1 VDEKMAENNLTGL
14 KAVIVAGGKG
24 SRARSMTGDDLPKA
38 LLPIAGK
45 PVIFRQLDLLK
56 RYGIREVAVMAGYLA
71 DILRDG
77 ISGYAEEN
85 GIKLTFFNE
94 KKPLGSA
101 GCFVPAQ
108 DFLSGDD
115 FLVLYCDMM
124 VEMNLPRLVHFH
136 QKSNAVATVVAHP
149 NDHPHESD
157 LLELDADGRILTILP
172 RKIRQSGY
180 YRNNVPASVY
190 CFSPEI
196 FNYIETDSKQDFT
209 NDILPRAIAV
219 GAPIYAYITPEYLKD
234 TGTVKR
240 FRMIENDL
248 EDGLVEKMNYSVRRP
263 AVFFDRDGVL
273 NREIPGRGILKP
285 DDLELLPKA
294 EQAVE
299 LVNRAGLLSVV
310 VTNQPQVAKGFTSME
325 DLGRIHAKLETLLG
339 YEHALLD
346 RIYFCPHHPETGF
359 DGEIPEL
366 KIKCE
371 CRKPKPG
378 LILQAAEELPIDL
391 KNSCLIGDTWRDMG
405 AAHAAGI
412 QAYGVETGYGCKNC
426 ADEYTPDKIFPDVL
440 AAVKYFLNRG

>member
-1 VDEKMAENNLTGL
+1 MVENNLTGL

-56 RYGIREVAVMAGYLA
+56 RYGIRDVAVMAGYLA

-85 GIKLTFFNE
+85 GIKLKFFTE

-101 GCFVPAQ
+101 GCFSVAK

-124 VEMNLPRLVHFH
+124 VEMDLARLVDFH
-136 QKSNAVATVVAHP
+136 KERKAVATVVAHP

-157 LLELDADGRILTILP
+157 LLELDDDGRIVTILP
-172 RKIRQSGY
+172 RKIRQPDY

-196 FNYIETDSKQDFT
+196 FNYIELDRKQDFT
-209 NDILPRAIAV
+209 NNVLPRSINDGV
-219 GAPIYAYITPEYLKD
+219 PIYAYLTPEYLKD

-240 FRMIENDL
+240 FRMIEKDL
-248 EDGLVEKMNYSVRRP
+248 ENGLVDRMNFSVNRP

-285 DDLELLPKA
+285 DDLELLPGA
-294 EQAVE
+294 ARAIE

-310 VTNQPQVAKGFTSME
+310 VTNQPQVAKGFTSRE
-325 DLGRIHAKLETLLG
+325 ELNRIHAKLETLLG

-366 KIKCE
+366 KIE
-371 CRKPKPG
+371 
-378 LILQAAEELPIDL
+378 
-391 KNSCLIGDTWRDMG
+391 
-405 AAHAAGI
+405 
-412 QAYGVETGYGCKNC
+412 
-426 ADEYTPDKIFPDVL
+426 
-440 AAVKYFLNRG
+440 

>member
-1 VDEKMAENNLTGL
+1 MNHWLNL

-24 SRARSMTGDDLPKA
+24 SRARSMTEDLIPKA

-56 RYGIREVAVMAGYLA
+56 RYGIGDVAVMAGYLSK
-71 DILRDG
+71 ILRDG
-77 ISGYAEEN
+77 MSDYAEEN
-85 GIKLTFFNE
+85 GIKLTFFTE
-94 KKPLGSA
+94 EKPLGSA
-101 GCFVPAQ
+101 GCFVPAA

-124 VEMNLPRLVHFH
+124 VEMDLIRLERFH
-136 QKSNAVATVVAHP
+136 QEKNAVATVVAHP

-157 LLELDADGRILTILP
+157 LLELDDSGRIVTIMP
-172 RKIRQSGY
+172 RKIRKPGY
-180 YRNNVPASVY
+180 YRNYVPASVY

-196 FNYIETDSKQDFT
+196 FNYIEPDSKQDFT
-209 NDILPRAIAV
+209 NDVLPRVIAA
-219 GAPIYAYITPEYLKD
+219 GASIYAYITPEYLKD

-285 DDLELLPKA
+285 DDLELLPNA
-294 EQAVE
+294 ARAVE

-366 KIKCE
+366 KIECE

-378 LILQAAEELPIDL
+378 LIFRAAEELPIAL
-391 KNSCLIGDTWRDMG
+391 EKSCLIGDTWRDI
-405 AAHAAGI
+405 AAARAAGI

-426 ADEYTPDKIFPDVL
+426 TGEYIPDKIFPDAL
-440 AAVKYFLNRG
+440 AAVKYFLNQ

>member
-1 VDEKMAENNLTGL
+1 MVENNLTGL

-56 RYGIREVAVMAGYLA
+56 RYGIRDVAVMAGYLA

-85 GIKLTFFNE
+85 GIKLKFFTE

-101 GCFVPAQ
+101 GCFSVAK

-124 VEMNLPRLVHFH
+124 VEMDLARLVDFH
-136 QKSNAVATVVAHP
+136 KERKAVATVVAHP

-157 LLELDADGRILTILP
+157 LLELDDDGRIVTILP
-172 RKIRQSGY
+172 RKIRQPDY

-196 FNYIETDSKQDFT
+196 FNYIELDRKQDFT
-209 NDILPRAIAV
+209 NNVLPRSINDGV
-219 GAPIYAYITPEYLKD
+219 PIYAYLTPEYLKD

-240 FRMIENDL
+240 FRMIEKDL
-248 EDGLVEKMNYSVRRP
+248 ENGLVDRMNFSVNRP

-285 DDLELLPKA
+285 DDLELLPGA
-294 EQAVE
+294 ARAIE

-310 VTNQPQVAKGFTSME
+310 VTNQPQVAKGFTSRE
-325 DLGRIHAKLETLLG
+325 ELNRIHAKLETLLG

-366 KIKCE
+366 KIECE

-378 LILQAAEELPIDL
+378 LIFRAAEELPIALD
-391 KNSCLIGDTWRDMG
+391 KSCLIGDTWRDI
-405 AAHAAGI
+405 AAARAAGI
-412 QAYGVETGYGCKNC
+412 RAYGVETGYGCKNC

-440 AAVKYFLNRG
+440 AAVKYFLNRR